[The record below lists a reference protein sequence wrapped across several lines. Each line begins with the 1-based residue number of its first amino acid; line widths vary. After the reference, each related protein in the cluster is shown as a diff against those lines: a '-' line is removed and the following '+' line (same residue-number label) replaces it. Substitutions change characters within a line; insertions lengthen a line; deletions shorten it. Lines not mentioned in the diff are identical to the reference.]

1 MHGDPWGRFD
11 IVTISGR
18 HLLTFAV
25 IADTH
30 MNQSEDYSS
39 SPYPANALANART
52 RRAVA
57 ELNQRD
63 LEFIVHLGDL
73 VNPVPEL
80 PTYEDAA
87 GHFKNQVANLK
98 APLYLV
104 PGNHDVGDK
113 PVSWMPAG
121 RVNDDHLALYES
133 HFGRHYFTFDH
144 GDLHFV
150 IINAQIINSGLTAE
164 AEQREWLEADLA
176 ASAGKRIFICIHY
189 PPYVSNRDERSSYD
203 NIDEPGRTW
212 LVDLIE
218 KHKPEAMFCGHVHN
232 FWYDLLGETETYILP
247 STAFV
252 RHDYSEFYRIGPGDQ
267 HGRNDGAKL
276 GYFIVRLYE
285 QGHVAENFRS
295 YGRTLDEGETLA
307 APVESVR
314 RVHTK
319 ESDIAWLGLDMRQPW
334 AEELEITPSG
344 AVDEF
349 ERKLARNDYPI
360 LALWEIGLRR
370 MRVPVQDLVNPK
382 IRRRMTILKAA
393 GHVFQVHCYGVPQGE
408 DAAAL
413 HAHAGLVDVLE
424 VVIGWD
430 SADEALLG
438 LAELKQAAGLQ
449 IYLSRVNRK
458 DSGKHDGGRYNH
470 LISHGFTLDEAD
482 ELTDFFAAGPNRDVI
497 DGLMFAIPRDF
508 APAPAVRAAAA
519 LAARMGKSACLY
531 IKSTSSSP
539 AESFE
544 DDRANAARTA
554 EAIHA
559 AAGAKDIE
567 IILDTFADSDRGY
580 FVRTGLVDRRF
591 NPKLG
596 SHVVGNLI
604 ALLNG
609 EDWTLAQDG
618 LVLSNGAGETLTLV
632 LPDDDAPALPDGAQW
647 IDLETGAVHRD
658 ADGLAAAL
666 RPLIV
671 KATQPA

>member
-1 MHGDPWGRFD
+1 M
-11 IVTISGR
+11 TISGK

-52 RRAVA
+52 RRVVA

-63 LEFIVHLGDL
+63 LAFIVHLGDL

-87 GHFKNQVANLK
+87 NHFKHQMAALK

-150 IINAQIINSGLTAE
+150 IVNAQIVNSGLAAE
-164 AEQREWLEADLA
+164 AAQRDWLEADLE
-176 ASAGKRIFICIHY
+176 ASAGKRTFICIHY
-189 PPYVSNRDERSSYD
+189 PPFVSNRDERSSYD

-212 LVDLIE
+212 LVELIE

-232 FWYDLLGETETYILP
+232 FWYDRLGQTETYILP

-252 RHDYSEFYRIGPGDQ
+252 RHDYAEFYRIGPGDQ

-285 QGHVAENFRS
+285 HGHVAENFRS
-295 YGRTLDEGETLA
+295 YGRLLAQGETLPPPA
-307 APVESVR
+307 QAVR
-314 RVHTK
+314 RLHSK
-319 ESDIAWLGLDMRQPW
+319 EAGIDWLGLDMRQPW

-349 ERKLARNDYPI
+349 ERKLARNDYPV
-360 LALWEIGLRR
+360 LALWEMGLRR
-370 MRVPVQDLVNPK
+370 LRIPVQDLVNPR
-382 IRRRMTILKAA
+382 IRRRITVLQAA
-393 GHVFQVHCYGVPQGE
+393 GHLFQVHCYGVPQGE
-408 DAAAL
+408 DALAL
-413 HAHAGLVDVLE
+413 RAHAGLVDVLE

-430 SADEALLG
+430 DAADALRG
-438 LAELKQAAGLQ
+438 IAQLKRETGLQ
-449 IYLSRVNRK
+449 IYLSRVNRRHA
-458 DSGKHDGGRYNH
+458 GKHEGGRYNH
-470 LISHGFTLDEAD
+470 LISHGFTLNEAD
-482 ELTDFFAAGPNRDVI
+482 ELADFFAASPNCDAV
-497 DGLMFAIPRDF
+497 DGLMFAVARDV
-508 APAPAVRAAAA
+508 APALAVRAAAEI
-519 LAARMGKSACLY
+519 ARRIAKTACLY
-531 IKSTSSSP
+531 SKSTSASP

-544 DDRANAARTA
+544 DDRANAARVA
-554 EAIHA
+554 EAIVA
-559 AAGAKDIE
+559 AAGKPDVK

-580 FVRTGLVDRRF
+580 FVRTGLVDRRY

-604 ALLNG
+604 ALL
-609 EDWTLAQDG
+609 
-618 LVLSNGAGETLTLV
+618 
-632 LPDDDAPALPDGAQW
+632 DGARW
-647 IDLETGAVHRD
+647 VLAEESVALTGISGDRLILLLPGDGVPAWPVGAHWVDLATGAIHRK
-658 ADGLAAAL
+658 ADGLAAAP

-671 KATQPA
+671 KLPAPA

>member
-1 MHGDPWGRFD
+1 
-11 IVTISGR
+11 VSVSGK

-52 RRAVA
+52 RRVVA

-63 LEFIVHLGDL
+63 LAFIVHLGDL

-80 PTYEDAA
+80 PTYEAA
-87 GHFKNQVANLK
+87 ANHFKNQVAALK

-121 RVNDDHLALYES
+121 RVNDEHLALYES
-133 HFGRHYFTFDH
+133 HFGRHYFAFDH
-144 GDLHFV
+144 GDLHF
-150 IINAQIINSGLTAE
+150 IIVNAQIINSGLAAETA
-164 AEQREWLEADLA
+164 QRDWLEADLA
-176 ASAGKRIFICIHY
+176 ASAGKRVFICIHY

-203 NIDEPGRTW
+203 NIDEPGRSW
-212 LVDLIE
+212 LVNLIE
-218 KHKPEAMFCGHVHN
+218 KYKPEAMFCGHVHN

-285 QGHVAENFRS
+285 HGHVAENFRS
-295 YGRTLDEGETLA
+295 YGRVLAEGETLPP
-307 APVESVR
+307 PVESVR
-314 RVHTK
+314 RRHVK
-319 ESDIAWLGLDMRQPW
+319 ESAIDWLGLDMRQPW

-360 LALWEIGLRR
+360 LALWEMGLRR
-370 MRVPVQDLVNPK
+370 MRVPVQDLVNSK
-382 IRRRMTILKAA
+382 TRRRMTILKAA

-408 DAAAL
+408 DAQAL
-413 HAHAGLVDVLE
+413 RAHADLVGVLE

-430 SADEALLG
+430 DADEALRG
-438 LAELKQAAGLQ
+438 IAQLKRETGLQ
-449 IYLSRVNRK
+449 IYLSRVNRRHA
-458 DSGKHDGGRYNH
+458 GKHEGGRYNH

-482 ELTDFFAAGPNRDVI
+482 ELADFFAASPDADAI
-497 DGLMFAIPRDF
+497 DGLMFAIARDM
-508 APAPAVRAAAA
+508 APAPAVRAAAV
-519 LAARMGKSACLY
+519 LARRIAKTACLY
-531 IKSTSSSP
+531 IKSTSASP

-544 DDRANAARTA
+544 DDRANATRVA
-554 EAIHA
+554 EAIVA
-559 AAGAKDIE
+559 AAGARDVK

-580 FVRTGLVDRRF
+580 FVRTGLVDRRY

-604 ALLNG
+604 ALLDEPG
-609 EDWTLAQDG
+609 WILAQDG
-618 LVLSNGAGETLTLV
+618 VAVTRDGGENLILL
-632 LPDDDAPALPDGAQW
+632 LPGDRVPALPAGVQW
-647 IDLETGAVHRD
+647 IDLESGAVHRNG
-658 ADGLAAAL
+658 DGLATAL

-671 KATQPA
+671 KFPPPGL

>member
-1 MHGDPWGRFD
+1 MA
-11 IVTISGR
+11 ISGK

-52 RRAVA
+52 RRVVA

-63 LEFIVHLGDL
+63 LAFVVHLGDL

-80 PTYEDAA
+80 PTYADAA
-87 GHFKNQVANLK
+87 GHFKAQMAALK

-133 HFGRHYFTFDH
+133 HFGRHYFAFDH

-150 IINAQIINSGLTAE
+150 IVNAQIVNSGLAVE
-164 AEQREWLEADLA
+164 AEQRAWLEADLA
-176 ASAGKRIFICIHY
+176 ASDGKRVFICIHY
-189 PPYVSNRDERSSYD
+189 PPYVSNRDERGSYD
-203 NIDEPGRTW
+203 NIDEPGRSW
-212 LVDLIE
+212 LVALIE
-218 KHKPEAMFCGHVHN
+218 RHRPEAMFCGHVHN
-232 FWYDLLGETETYILP
+232 FWYDRLGETETYILP

-276 GYFIVRLYE
+276 GYFIVRLYQ

-295 YGRTLDEGETLA
+295 YGRVLAEGEILPP
-307 APVESVR
+307 PVETVR
-314 RVHTK
+314 RRHTK
-319 ESDIAWLGLDMRQPW
+319 ESSIAWLGLDMRQPW
-334 AEELEITPSG
+334 AEEMEIAPSG

-360 LALWEIGLRR
+360 LALWEMGLRR

-382 IRRRMTILKAA
+382 TRRRMTVLKAV
-393 GHVFQVHCYGVPQGE
+393 GHLFQVHCYGVPEGE
-408 DAAAL
+408 DAQAL
-413 HAHAGLVDVLE
+413 RAHAGLVDVLE
-424 VVIGWD
+424 IVIGWD
-430 SADEALLG
+430 AAESALRG
-438 LAELKQAAGLQ
+438 LADLKQRTGLRM
-449 IYLSRVNRK
+449 YLSRVNRR
-458 DSGKHDGGRYNH
+458 DAGKHAGGRYNH

-482 ELTDFFAAGPNRDVI
+482 ELVDFFAASADGGAI
-497 DGLMFAIPRDF
+497 DGLMFSIPRDM

-519 LAARMGKSACLY
+519 LATRIGKTACLY
-531 IKSTSSSP
+531 IKSSSSSP

-544 DDRANAARTA
+544 DDRANAARVA
-554 EAIHA
+554 EAIV
-559 AAGAKDIE
+559 AGAGAATVE

-580 FVRTGLVDRRF
+580 FARTGLVDRRY

-604 ALLNG
+604 ALLDGAN
-609 EDWTLAQDG
+609 WTLAENG
-618 LVLSNGAGETLTLV
+618 VALSRDSGEKLHLL
-632 LPDDDAPALPDGAQW
+632 LPDDALPALPDGAQW
-647 IDLETGAVHRD
+647 IDLETGAIHRG
-658 ADGLAAAL
+658 ADGLAAAA
-666 RPLIV
+666 RPVMLKFPTLV
-671 KATQPA
+671 DQD

>member
-1 MHGDPWGRFD
+1 M
-11 IVTISGR
+11 TISGK

-30 MNQSEDYSS
+30 MNQSEDTSS

-52 RRAVA
+52 RRVVA
-57 ELNQRD
+57 ELNRRD
-63 LEFIVHLGDL
+63 LEFVVHLGDL

-87 GHFKNQVANLK
+87 NHFKTQMAALK

-121 RVNDDHLALYES
+121 RVNDDNLALYER
-133 HFGRHYFTFDH
+133 HFGRHYLTFDH

-150 IINAQIINSGLTAE
+150 IVNAQIINSGLGVE
-164 AEQREWLEADLA
+164 EVQRQWLEADLDA
-176 ASAGKRIFICIHY
+176 CTGKRVFLCIHY

-218 KHKPEAMFCGHVHN
+218 RHKPEAMFCGHVHN
-232 FWYDLLGETETYILP
+232 FWYDRLGETETYILP

-267 HGRNDGAKL
+267 HGRNDTAKL

-285 QGHVAENFRS
+285 QGHVAENYRS
-295 YGRTLDEGETLA
+295 YGRTLAAGETLPP
-307 APVESVR
+307 PVETVR
-314 RVHTK
+314 RVHAK
-319 ESDIAWLGLDMRQPW
+319 ESGNAWLGLDMRQPW

-360 LALWEIGLRR
+360 LALWEMGLRR

-393 GHVFQVHCYGVPQGE
+393 GHVFQVHCHGVPQGE
-408 DAAAL
+408 DDAAL
-413 HAHAGLVDVLE
+413 RDHAELVDVLE
-424 VVIGWD
+424 IVIGWD
-430 SADEALLG
+430 AADEALRG
-438 LAELKQAAGLQ
+438 LAELKRATSLRL
-449 IYLSRVNRK
+449 YLSRVNRK
-458 DSGKHDGGRYNH
+458 HAGKHEGGRYNH
-470 LISHGFTLDEAD
+470 LISHGFTLGEAD
-482 ELTDFFAAGPNRDVI
+482 ELVEFFAASPDGDAI
-497 DGLMFAIPRDF
+497 DGLMFAVARAM
-508 APAPAVRAAAA
+508 APAAAARAAAV
-519 LAARMGKSACLY
+519 LAARMAKTACLY
-531 IKSTSSSP
+531 IKSTSASP

-544 DDRANAARTA
+544 DERANAARVA
-554 EAIHA
+554 EAIV
-559 AAGAKDIE
+559 AGAGARGVE

-580 FVRTGLVDRRF
+580 FVRAGLVDRRF

-604 ALLNG
+604 SLLDG
-609 EDWTLAQDG
+609 AGWTLAERGLALSNDSG
-618 LVLSNGAGETLTLV
+618 ERLVLI
-632 LPDDDAPALPDGAQW
+632 LPEDDAPALTAGGQW
-647 IDLETGAVHRD
+647 IDLETGAIHAS
-658 ADGLAAAL
+658 ADGLAAAA
-666 RPLIV
+666 RPVILKLPAP
-671 KATQPA
+671 KA